1 MHTAGPPGQRFL
13 KENSKRRTK
22 IHSRLTRVS
31 KDFKDINID
40 PKALLIQFLFFMKT
54 KLFINY
60 AWLRRTNAQ
69 KFFRNL
75 TFVVQF
81 AYFCIGPNKR
91 REQLKVFLVFLSN
104 FRYKKQLLPF
114 FNDFLATF

>member
-40 PKALLIQFLFFMKT
+40 PKALLIQYLFFMKT
-54 KLFINY
+54 KLFSNY
-60 AWLRRTNAQ
+60 AWLRR
-69 KFFRNL
+69 K
-75 TFVVQF
+75 
-81 AYFCIGPNKR
+81 KR
-91 REQLKVFLVFLSN
+91 ATKSVFGFLSN

-114 FNDFLATF
+114 F

>member
-1 MHTAGPPGQRFL
+1 MHTAGPPGQRVL

-40 PKALLIQFLFFMKT
+40 PKALLIHFLFFMKT
-54 KLFINY
+54 KLFSNY

-69 KFFRNL
+69 KCFRNL
-75 TFVVQF
+75 TFLYNLRIF
-81 AYFCIGPNKR
+81 ASDQIK
-91 REQLKVFLVFLSN
+91 EESN
-104 FRYKKQLLPF
+104 
-114 FNDFLATF
+114 

>member
-40 PKALLIQFLFFMKT
+40 PKALLIHFLFFMTT
-54 KLFINY
+54 KLFSNY

-69 KFFRNL
+69 KLLEILLLLYNL
-75 TFVVQF
+75 HIF
-81 AYFCIGPNKR
+81 ASDQIK
-91 REQLKVFLVFLSN
+91 EESN
-104 FRYKKQLLPF
+104 
-114 FNDFLATF
+114 

>member
-1 MHTAGPPGQRFL
+1 MHTAGK

-114 FNDFLATF
+114 F